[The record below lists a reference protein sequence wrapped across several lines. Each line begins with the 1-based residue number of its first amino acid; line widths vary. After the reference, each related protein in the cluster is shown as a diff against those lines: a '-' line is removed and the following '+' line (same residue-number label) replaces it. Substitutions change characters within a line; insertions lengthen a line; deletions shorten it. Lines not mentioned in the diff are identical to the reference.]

1 MRFFGIWKRFWF
13 VFPHIMNMVVHVAY
27 PVKPWP
33 NTMRFEGCLCHSLS
47 PIADLLLAI
56 DSLLQY
62 FLSQMFG
69 FAVNIPKFK
78 IRKVHAL
85 NGNQINKDI
94 CFNCCSPVC
103 LFFVIRRISPKRV
116 FIERAHYN
124 VFYVTVMP
132 YRTQTFLWIIISR
145 IIHDWKIMLYQ
156 ITLLT

>member
-85 NGNQINKDI
+85 KRNQINKDI

-103 LFFVIRRISPKRV
+103 LFLWSEEYPQNGCSSKG
-116 FIERAHYN
+116 HTTMY
-124 VFYVTVMP
+124 FYVTVMP